1 MGSVPLLTSLADT
14 RNIATC
20 LFFGCCF
27 LIAYRGIA
35 DFEVRL
41 KHAVYIL
48 TLYTIYYI
56 SSVVT
61 QHIKSVALLKLV
73 TFGYMFRPLPGH
85 HQANKE

>member
-41 KHAVYIL
+41 IQYRVIKN
-48 TLYTIYYI
+48 
-56 SSVVT
+56 SV
-61 QHIKSVALLKLV
+61 HLMIAI
-73 TFGYMFRPLPGH
+73 
-85 HQANKE
+85 

>member
-14 RNIATC
+14 RNIVTC

-35 DFEVRL
+35 DFEVRF

-48 TLYTIYYI
+48 TRMKVLY
-56 SSVVT
+56 
-61 QHIKSVALLKLV
+61 
-73 TFGYMFRPLPGH
+73 
-85 HQANKE
+85 